1 MTKKEQL
8 KAPKLR
14 FKGFTDAWEQRKLG
28 ELTIRVT
35 RKNKNIESDLPLTIS
50 AQDGLIAQDKFFG
63 KKVASKNLQNYLLLR
78 KGEFAYNK
86 SYSNGYPYGSIK
98 RLNKY
103 DYGVISSLYIA
114 FSPKSVN
121 SSFLEQYYDSSK
133 WYKEIYT
140 RATEGARNH
149 GLLNI
154 APADFFDSN
163 ILVPTSSLEQE
174 KIGRFIEKVNHTINL
189 HEEKLAQLQQLKKG
203 LLQKMFA
210 DNNQQVPVLRFNGFD
225 DAWEQRKLGEVLTE
239 RSERS
244 SEGDLISVT
253 INSGVV
259 KASFLDKKDNSSS
272 DKSNYKVVK
281 RNDIAYNSMR
291 MWQGASGFSPY
302 DGILSPAYTV
312 LIPTKEVDSK
322 FISYLFKK
330 DKMLQEFQRY
340 SQGLTSDTWN
350 LKYPMLKNIPAILPG
365 VAEQV
370 KIRSVLGQL
379 DSLIA
384 PHQRKLDTL
393 KKVKKYLLQ
402 NLFI

>member
-1 MTKKEQL
+1 MSKKEQL

-210 DNNQQVPVLRFNGFD
+210 DNNQQVPILRFSGFD

>member
-1 MTKKEQL
+1 MNKRIFKDQTTEEGDIPFYKIGTFGEKPDAFISRELFEEYKEKYPYPKVGDLLISASGSIGRTVEYKGEDAYYQDSNIVWLDHDDRLDNSFLKQL
-8 KAPKLR
+8 YRKVKW
-14 FKGFTDAWEQRKLG
+14 KGLEG
-28 ELTIRVT
+28 STIKRLY
-35 RKNKNIESDLPLTIS
+35 NKNILSTDVNIP
-50 AQDGLIAQDKFFG
+50 
-63 KKVASKNLQNYLLLR
+63 
-78 KGEFAYNK
+78 
-86 SYSNGYPYGSIK
+86 
-98 RLNKY
+98 
-103 DYGVISSLYIA
+103 
-114 FSPKSVN
+114 SVN
-121 SSFLEQYYDSSK
+121 EQKSIGTFFRKIDD
-133 WYKEIYT
+133 T
-140 RATEGARNH
+140 
-149 GLLNI
+149 I
-154 APADFFDSN
+154 A
-163 ILVPTSSLEQE
+163 
-174 KIGRFIEKVNHTINL
+174 L
-189 HEEKLAQLQQLKKG
+189 HEEKLAQLQRLKKG

-210 DNNQQVPVLRFNGFD
+210 DNNQQVPILRFSGFD

-365 VAEQV
+365 VDREIFQE
-370 KIRSVLGQL
+370 K
-379 DSLIA
+379 
-384 PHQRKLDTL
+384 
-393 KKVKKYLLQ
+393 
-402 NLFI
+402 

>member
-1 MTKKEQL
+1 MSKKEQL

-189 HEEKLAQLQQLKKG
+189 HEEKLAQLQRLKKG

-210 DNNQQVPVLRFNGFD
+210 DNNQQVPILRFSGFD